1 LRRCRASLSYADGSS
16 SDGALAIVVFVDGRA
31 SILRMVFGCMFS
43 ASPNGV
49 TSARQWEAFDSCCC
63 LLHGRSPPEPM
74 LPSMTPLLNG
84 GGRGEA
90 VVQGRR
96 SGGEAVRRLMF
107 GNANMVPTSRRT

>member
-1 LRRCRASLSYADGSS
+1 VSLSYPDGPSF
-16 SDGALAIVVFVDGRA
+16 DGWLAIVVFIDGTA
-31 SILRMVFGCMFS
+31 PILRMVFGFGCIFS

-96 SGGEAVRRLMF
+96 SGGEAVRCLMF